1 MLKPIHTLNARGNIM
16 LEVLRDYFGLNPH
29 HMQREIQAM
38 RHKLEE
44 TLEKKG
50 ISYDKLKSALVPD
63 RKRREIALV
72 FDTESIESSWYGCE
86 VFERLIPLLEKKS
99 NHSILVGDYLDRPG
113 QADQLF
119 SAFEEAVQLRRR
131 VEFNHPTQ
139 FFVVYLNNLTD
150 AMVRRF
156 DDGLAGYRAY
166 VGYADT
172 TYASMFKFYLST
184 MLVNL
189 CVKHGAVIIQGH
201 ESDRDEDE
209 DVNMSGYPFEDSGF
223 TCRSISSDLEGVF
236 LTYKI
241 ERPVFPGFEV
251 DTEFALNAISLLPMP
266 LDNFSVEVEEAKL
279 AYVKANKS
287 GSVERAGLEAISA
300 AELAALIKAKISG
313 SYIYNLEFKEE
324 YNVAKFNIIIE
335 LPSEP
340 SGKSMRL
347 LASLEYKPEQISLKL
362 ITLF

>member
-1 MLKPIHTLNARGNIM
+1 MPKPIHTLNARGNIM
-16 LEVLRDYFGLNPH
+16 LEVMRDHFGLKPH

-38 RHKLEE
+38 RHTLEE
-44 TLEKKG
+44 LLAKKG

-72 FDTESIESSWYGCE
+72 FDTMSIESSCYGRE
-86 VFERLIPLLEKKS
+86 VFEKIIPLLEKKS

-119 SAFEEAVQLRRR
+119 SAIEEAVQLRRS

-139 FFVVYLNNLTD
+139 FFIVYLNNLTD

-156 DDGLAGYRAY
+156 DDGLTGYRAY

-201 ESDRDEDE
+201 EPDRDESE
-209 DVNMSGYPFEDSGF
+209 DVNMSGYPFEESGF
-223 TCRSISSDLEGVF
+223 TCRSISSDLEGIL

-241 ERPVFPGFEV
+241 ERPAFPGFEV
-251 DTEFALNAISLLPMP
+251 DTEFALNAISLQPMP
-266 LDNFSVEVEEAKL
+266 LNDFSVEVEEAKL

-313 SYIYNLEFKEE
+313 NYIYSLEFKEE
-324 YNVAKFNIIIE
+324 YNVAQFNVILE
-335 LPSEP
+335 LPSALSSKP
-340 SGKSMRL
+340 TRL
-347 LASLEYKPEQISLKL
+347 LAGLEYPSGEGR
-362 ITLF
+362 